1 MAYITKKT
9 TVDGIKPIGSNL
21 FGTCST
27 ASGTAQKDVAMAD
40 FDVLVS
46 GVTIHVEFTN
56 ANTASNPTLKVG
68 STSAVAIKRNGTLSG
83 KWENGAVISF
93 TYDGTNW
100 VQNDADADTDNNTT
114 YSLSKSGS
122 TITLTGSDGTRTS
135 VTDANTT
142 YGISVSGGNVGVV
155 AGGATASKQY
165 LHVSSK
171 QVDVQIAAS
180 NLAEGSIPCGESGYT
195 PIGVVGWNLSNQS
208 GYSGVSYVYPFTLI
222 INGNYVYY
230 QLRNTGSSERRVH
243 LLVRVLYI
251 PS

>member
-27 ASGTAQKDVAMAD
+27 ASGTAQKDVVMAD

-46 GVTIHVEFTN
+46 GVTIHVEFAN

-83 KWENGAVISF
+83 KWGNGAVISF

-100 VQNDADADTDNNTT
+100 VQNDADTDT
-114 YSLSKSGS
+114 
-122 TITLTGSDGTRTS
+122 
-135 VTDANTT
+135 NTT
-142 YGISVSGGNVGVV
+142 YGISVSGGNVGLV
-155 AGGATASKQY
+155 AGGTTASKQY

-171 QVDVQIAAS
+171 QVDVTVPAS
-180 NLAEGSIPCGESGYT
+180 FLAEGGIPCGETGYT

-208 GYSGVSYVYPFTLI
+208 GQSGVSYVYPFELI
-222 INGNYVYY
+222 IDGNYVYY
-230 QLRNTGSSERRVH
+230 QLRNTSSSERRVH

>member
-27 ASGTAQKDVAMAD
+27 ASGTAQKDVVMAD

-46 GVTIHVEFTN
+46 GVTIHVEFAN

-83 KWENGAVISF
+83 KWGNGAVISF

-100 VQNDADADTDNNTT
+100 VQNDADEGAG
-114 YSLSKSGS
+114 YRLSKSGS
-122 TITLTGSDGTRTS
+122 TITLTGSDGSTSS

-155 AGGATASKQY
+155 AGGTTASKQY

-180 NLAEGSIPCGESGYT
+180 FLAEGSIPCGESGYT

-208 GYSGVSYVYPFTLI
+208 GQSGVSYVYPFTLI
-222 INGNYVYY
+222 IDGNYVYY
-230 QLRNTGSSERRVH
+230 QLRNTSSSEKRVH